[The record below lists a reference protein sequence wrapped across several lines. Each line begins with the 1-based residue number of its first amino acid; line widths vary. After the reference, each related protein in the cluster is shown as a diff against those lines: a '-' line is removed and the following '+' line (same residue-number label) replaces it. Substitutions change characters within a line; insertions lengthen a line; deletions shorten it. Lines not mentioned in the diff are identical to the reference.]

1 MAFEWS
7 LWYVFVLEPHFLS
20 IVYVIV
26 SQKKKKKSYYYYH
39 YYYWV
44 KIYIGF
50 LV

>member
-26 SQKKKKKSYYYYH
+26 SQKKKKKNL
-39 YYYWV
+39 
-44 KIYIGF
+44 IIIITIIIE
-50 LV
+50 